1 MTESLL
7 KAVGLTKRFGALQVS
22 DKIDLDL
29 PAGAR
34 HALIGP
40 NGAGKS
46 TLVGLLSGTV
56 APDAGRVFLAG
67 EDVTALAPHL
77 RVRRGL
83 ARTYQINSQ
92 FPQLTVLENV
102 YLAVSETQGA
112 SRHLFRPAAA
122 HKALIARAE
131 ALVEQLGLADERHWP
146 VAKISY
152 GKQRIVEIALALAL
166 DPKVLLLDEPAAGI
180 PGDEMARVL
189 DVIGRLP
196 AAMAIL
202 IIEHDMK
209 IVRRFARDV
218 TVLVNGAVFLT
229 GTPEEVM
236 ASPEV
241 RAVYL
246 GRSAGRTPAEERPGH
261 GHS

>member
-1 MTESLL
+1 MSEILL
-7 KAVGLTKRFGALQVS
+7 EAVGLSKKFGALQVS
-22 DKIDLDL
+22 DKIDLRL
-29 PAGAR
+29 PRGAR

-46 TLVGLLSGTV
+46 TLVGLLSGTL
-56 APDAGRVFLAG
+56 APDAGRVLLAG
-67 EDVTALAPHL
+67 EDVTALAPHR
-77 RVRRGL
+77 RVKRGL

-102 YLAVSETQGA
+102 FLAVSEAAAA
-112 SRHLFRPAAA
+112 SRHLFKAASA
-122 HKALIARAE
+122 HKDLIARAE
-131 ALVEQLGLADERHWP
+131 ELVGELGLGDERHLP

-166 DPKVLLLDEPAAGI
+166 KPKVLLLDEPAAGI
-180 PGDEMARVL
+180 PGDEMTRVL
-189 DVIGRLP
+189 DVIARLP
-196 AAMAIL
+196 TDMAIL

-209 IVRRFARDV
+209 IVRLFAREV
-218 TVLVNGAVFLT
+218 TVLVNGAVFMS
-229 GTPEEVM
+229 GAPETVM

-246 GRSAGRTPAEERPGH
+246 GRAAAPG
-261 GHS
+261 GARR

>member
-1 MTESLL
+1 MTEILL
-7 KAVGLTKRFGALQVS
+7 EAVGLTKRFGALLVTDNIS
-22 DKIDLDL
+22 LRL
-29 PAGAR
+29 PRGAR

-46 TLVGLLSGTV
+46 TLVGLLSGTL
-56 APDAGRVFLAG
+56 APDAGRVSLAG
-67 EDVTALAPHL
+67 TDITSLAPHR
-77 RVRRGL
+77 RVKRGL

-102 YLAVSETQGA
+102 LLAVSEAHGA
-112 SRHLFRPAAA
+112 SRHLFRSAFA
-122 HKALIARAE
+122 HKELIARAE
-131 ALVEQLGLADERHWP
+131 ALVAELGLGDERHWP

-166 DPKVLLLDEPAAGI
+166 EPKVLLLDEPAAGI

-189 DVIGRLP
+189 DVIARLP
-196 AAMAIL
+196 AEMAIL

-209 IVRRFARDV
+209 IVRQFAREV
-218 TVLVNGAVFLT
+218 TVLVNGAVFMS
-229 GTPEEVM
+229 GAPADVM

-246 GRSAGRTPAEERPGH
+246 GRAAGAQERSAH